1 MSVSKAPVFKAALV
15 TALNSLMPSGTLV
28 SYGHPGAL
36 SANDIVA
43 VMNVTSNQ
51 DVATM
56 STNRS
61 REETL
66 TADVLIS
73 SWRGGTNQ
81 QTVTEHAY
89 ALLGLLETYLQ
100 DSGVVA
106 SLQITL
112 GGIVREARVTS
123 HQLAETADPDDLA
136 LGRIAE
142 ISAIVTAHVRV

>member
-1 MSVSKAPVFKAALV
+1 MSVSRAPLFKAALV
-15 TALNSLMPSGTLV
+15 TALKTILPADTLV

-43 VMNVTSNQ
+43 VMNVSSAQ

-73 SWRGGTNQ
+73 SWRGGPDQ
-81 QTVTEHAY
+81 QAVTEQAY
-89 ALLGLLETYLQ
+89 TLLGLLETYLQ
-100 DSGVVA
+100 DSGTVA

-123 HQLAETADPDDLA
+123 HELAETSDPDDLA

-142 ISAIVTAHVRV
+142 ISAVVIAHVRI